1 MFEQDCNILIDALPL
16 TVEVGGRDIP
26 IYANFRTGILFEM
39 LVQDAE
45 IPKPDKVLAALE
57 LFFPEE
63 NLPYVAEH
71 IDEAS
76 EMLLWFYSCGRPEK
90 KTRSTSQKSRPKTSF
105 SKRIYDF
112 NIDAPLIYAAFL
124 AQYGVDLQEVEFLH
138 WWKFCA
144 MFDSLTDNH
153 EITKIMGYRAVEL
166 SDIKN
171 KHEKNRLAK
180 LQARYA
186 LPTIH
191 TTEEKQQIAGAI
203 FGGAMR

>member
-1 MFEQDCNILIDALPL
+1 MDTLPL

-26 IYANFRTGILFEM
+26 IYADFRTGILFEL
-39 LVQDAE
+39 LVQDHEVSEAE
-45 IPKPDKVLAALE
+45 KALAALE
-57 LFFPEE
+57 LYYPENE
-63 NLPYVAEH
+63 VEFIAERL
-71 IDEAS
+71 DEAS
-76 EMLLWFYSCGRPEK
+76 ERLIWFYSCGNPGK
-90 KTRSTSQKSRPKTSF
+90 KTRSTGRQKQRPKTSF
-105 SKRIYDF
+105 AKRIYDF
-112 NIDAPLIYAAFL
+112 NVDAPLIYAAFL

-144 MFDSLTDNH
+144 MFDALTDNH

-171 KHEKNRLAK
+171 KNEKNRLAK

-203 FGGAMR
+203 FGGGMF